1 LVLDVVEVADVA
13 AEVEVAE
20 LSLALLA
27 DSDVAGD
34 VDEDE
39 GVAEGVASEGVSA
52 DLDDGEDSADVLA
65 DAELLAV
72 DSLALEDGGASS
84 RGATDGDVGAALL
97 VVSGVDVVGLFVA
110 VVTGGAELGAEDG
123 GAWRVGVLTGSGSGA
138 RVSGGASTTV
148 GWTGVSTTGG
158 ASTVFGAAGVGA

>member
-1 LVLDVVEVADVA
+1 LVLDV
-13 AEVEVAE
+13 VEVAE

-39 GVAEGVASEGVSA
+39 GVAEAVDSEGVSA

-84 RGATDGDVGAALL
+84 RGATDGDVGAVLL

-123 GAWRVGVLTGSGSGA
+123 GAWRVGVLTGSGA
-138 RVSGGASTTV
+138 WVSGGASTTV